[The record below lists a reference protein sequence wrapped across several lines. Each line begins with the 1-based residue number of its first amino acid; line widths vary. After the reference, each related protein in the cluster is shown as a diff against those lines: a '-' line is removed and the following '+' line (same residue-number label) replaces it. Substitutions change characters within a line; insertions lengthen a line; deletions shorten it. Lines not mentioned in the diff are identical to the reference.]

1 MSELDVIPNQVDDT
15 HDEMP
20 FRLRDMTLEFSV
32 ADLHPALKGVG
43 MRIDNIRRELKFQS
57 KLALHEWE
65 KQHWMTLLLG
75 AIAFLVGSISS
86 EIFSGGDATISGIDG
101 MTGAIGGFAYF
112 QMLVSAILWVWF
124 AIQVWNLFPIM
135 RSHALTLLVMWNAMF
150 LAQIMFHVENNDFPF
165 GIVLSQLMWG
175 TLIVLTVLFLLSFFW
190 KAVLET
196 RDMHV
201 EAYHVH
207 EDVRV
212 MEVEM
217 AEHSL
222 AGWTLVFVTWLLLV
236 IISTWSGAHY
246 VSERIAL
253 DGDRNIF
260 LVLHIVCGILI
271 LPVYFWVIW
280 FPQRMLGENTRVQT
294 KAAFAADAELSSIVV
309 GNLGDEIAEKKKS
322 FCPECE
328 TDVNVQRNET
338 GDIAI
343 PCLNQGCGTMGI
355 TGMPCS
361 GCGQVMPTRYTCPG
375 CDINAPAL
383 DFLPDSEAW

>member
-1 MSELDVIPNQVDDT
+1 MSDTDITPNQVDEA

-20 FRLRDMTLEFSV
+20 FRLSDMTLKHSV
-32 ADLHPALKGVG
+32 ADLHPALTGVG
-43 MRIDNIRRELKFQS
+43 SSIDNIRKELKFQA
-57 KLALHEWE
+57 KLALHEWDSR
-65 KQHWMTLLLG
+65 HWIALSLG
-75 AIAFLVGSISS
+75 AIAFLFGALSV
-86 EIFSGGDATISGIDG
+86 EVFDGGDATVSGLDG

-124 AIQVWNLFPIM
+124 AVQVWNLFPVM
-135 RSHALTLLVMWNAMF
+135 RSHAITLLVMWNAMF
-150 LAQIMFHVENNDFPF
+150 LAQIMFHVDNNQFPL
-165 GIVLSQLMWG
+165 GIQLTELMWG

-222 AGWTLVFVTWLLLV
+222 AGWTLVFVSWLLLV

-246 VSERIAL
+246 VSERIAR

-260 LVLHIVCGILI
+260 LFIHILCGLLVLPI
-271 LPVYFWVIW
+271 YFWVIW
-280 FPQRMLGENTRVQT
+280 FPQRMLGEDTRVQT
-294 KAAFAADAELSSIVV
+294 KAAFAAGVELSSPDGIS
-309 GNLGDEIAEKKKS
+309 EKKS
-322 FCPECE
+322 SICPECE
-328 TDVNVQRNET
+328 TEVNVERTNS
-338 GDIAI
+338 GDTAI
-343 PCLNQGCGTMGI
+343 PCLNQGCGMISI

-361 GCGQVMPTRYTCPG
+361 GCAQIMPTRYTCPG

>member
-1 MSELDVIPNQVDDT
+1 MSVVDVTPIQVDDA

-20 FRLRDMTLEFSV
+20 FRLSDMTLKYNI

-43 MRIDNIRRELKFQS
+43 ISIDNIRKELKFQS
-57 KLALHEWE
+57 KLAWHEWE
-65 KQHWMTLLLG
+65 RQHWIALLLG
-75 AIAFLVGSISS
+75 ASAFLIGAISG
-86 EIFSGGDATISGIDG
+86 EIFGGGDATVSGIDG

-112 QMLVSAILWVWF
+112 QMLVSVILWVWF

-150 LAQIMFHVENNDFPF
+150 LAQIMFHVDNSDFPLR
-165 GIVLSQLMWG
+165 IVLSQLMWG
-175 TLIVLTVLFLLSFFW
+175 TLIVLAVLFLLSFFW

-212 MEVEM
+212 MEAEM

-222 AGWTLVFVTWLLLV
+222 AGWTLIFVTWLLLV

-253 DGDRNIF
+253 DGNRTIF
-260 LVLHIVCGILI
+260 LVLHIICGILI
-271 LPVYFWVIW
+271 LPVYFMVIW

-294 KAAFAADAELSSIVV
+294 KAAFAADVELSS
-309 GNLGDEIAEKKKS
+309 LGDKMVEKKKS

-328 TDVNVQRNET
+328 TDVNVQRTDT

-343 PCLNQGCGTMGI
+343 PCLNQGCGTIGI

-383 DFLPDSEAW
+383 DFLPDAEAW

>member
-1 MSELDVIPNQVDDT
+1 MSVVDVTPIQVDDA

-20 FRLRDMTLEFSV
+20 FRLSDMTLKYNI

-43 MRIDNIRRELKFQS
+43 ISIDNIRKELKFQS
-57 KLALHEWE
+57 KLAWHEWE
-65 KQHWMTLLLG
+65 KQHWIALLLG
-75 AIAFLVGSISS
+75 ASAFLIGAISS
-86 EIFSGGDATISGIDG
+86 EIFGGGNATISGIDG
-101 MTGAIGGFAYF
+101 IGVIGGFAYF
-112 QMLVSAILWVWF
+112 QMLVSVILWVWF

-150 LAQIMFHVENNDFPF
+150 LAQIMFHVDNSDFPLR
-165 GIVLSQLMWG
+165 IVLSQLMWG
-175 TLIVLTVLFLLSFFW
+175 TLIVLAVLFLLSFFW

-212 MEVEM
+212 MEAEM

-222 AGWTLVFVTWLLLV
+222 AGWTLIFVTWLLLV

-253 DGDRNIF
+253 DGNRTIF
-260 LVLHIVCGILI
+260 LVLHIICGILI
-271 LPVYFWVIW
+271 LPVYFMVIW

-294 KAAFAADAELSSIVV
+294 KAAFAADVELSSLANKMV
-309 GNLGDEIAEKKKS
+309 EKKKS

-328 TDVNVQRNET
+328 TDVNVQRTDT

-343 PCLNQGCGTMGI
+343 PCLNQGCGTIGI

>member
-1 MSELDVIPNQVDDT
+1 MSDTDITPNQVDEA

-20 FRLRDMTLEFSV
+20 FRLSDITLKNSV

-43 MRIDNIRRELKFQS
+43 LKIDNIRRELKFQA
-57 KLALHEWE
+57 KLALLEWDRR
-65 KQHWMTLLLG
+65 HWIALSLG
-75 AIAFLVGSISS
+75 AIAFLFGALSV
-86 EIFSGGDATISGIDG
+86 EVFDGGDATVSGIDG

-124 AIQVWNLFPIM
+124 AVQVWNLFPVM
-135 RSHALTLLVMWNAMF
+135 RSHAITLLVMWNAMF
-150 LAQIMFHVENNDFPF
+150 LAQIMFHIDNNQFPL

-222 AGWTLVFVTWLLLV
+222 AGWTLVFVSWLLLV

-246 VSERIAL
+246 VSERIAR

-260 LVLHIVCGILI
+260 LFIHIISGLLV

-280 FPQRMLGENTRVQT
+280 FPQRMLGEDTRVQT
-294 KAAFAADAELSSIVV
+294 KAAFTASAELSST
-309 GNLGDEIAEKKKS
+309 GDKMKEKKS
-322 FCPECE
+322 SICPECE
-328 TDVNVQRNET
+328 TVVDVGRNSS
-338 GDIAI
+338 GDTAI
-343 PCLNQGCGTMGI
+343 PCLNQGCGMTSI

-361 GCGQVMPTRYTCPG
+361 GCGQMMPTRYTCPG

>member
-1 MSELDVIPNQVDDT
+1 MSVVDVTPIQVDDA

-20 FRLRDMTLEFSV
+20 FRLSDMTLKYNI

-43 MRIDNIRRELKFQS
+43 ISIDNIRKELKFQS
-57 KLALHEWE
+57 KLAWHEWE
-65 KQHWMTLLLG
+65 RQHWIALLLG
-75 AIAFLVGSISS
+75 ASAFLIGAISS
-86 EIFSGGDATISGIDG
+86 EIFGGGDATVSGIDG

-112 QMLVSAILWVWF
+112 QMLVSVILWVWF

-150 LAQIMFHVENNDFPF
+150 LAQIMFHVDNSDFPLR
-165 GIVLSQLMWG
+165 IVLSQLMWG
-175 TLIVLTVLFLLSFFW
+175 TLIVLAVLFLLSFFW

-212 MEVEM
+212 MEAEM

-222 AGWTLVFVTWLLLV
+222 AGWTLIFVTWLLLV

-253 DGDRNIF
+253 DGNRTIF
-260 LVLHIVCGILI
+260 LVLHIICGILI
-271 LPVYFWVIW
+271 LPVYFMVIW

-294 KAAFAADAELSSIVV
+294 KAAFAADVELSS
-309 GNLGDEIAEKKKS
+309 LGDKMVEKKKS

-328 TDVNVQRNET
+328 TDVNVQRTDT

-343 PCLNQGCGTMGI
+343 PCLNQGCGTIGI